1 MAYSDFTNLDDVES
15 QFGITI
21 LSAAPLFRDAKAV
34 PASAPIRYLLE
45 ENVSLALNIN
55 TEKARSEFIIAPV
68 LVEVR
73 QLLEKK
79 VSLFSGIDFTV
90 EVSCGLNGYCD
101 FLLSYS
107 PDQVFLRAPVAC
119 IVEAKNEN
127 IKSGYPQCI
136 TEMIA
141 ARLFNER
148 HRHAVPAILG
158 VVTTG
163 SNWKFLQLPGVAIP
177 AFSDLVERHTIL
189 VERVVEWT
197 EQWKEEGLT
206 GTSAGGAGDGP
217 RSRDGAFIF
226 IVAHTNLVFFV

>member
-90 EVSCGLNGYCD
+90 DVSCGLNGYCD

-141 ARLFNER
+141 ARIFNER

-163 SNWKFLQLPGVAIP
+163 SNWKFLQLQGGHVLIDFDEYLISQVEKILGIFVAVLQQIAPVVAEPAPAADASYGV
-177 AFSDLVERHTIL
+177 R
-189 VERVVEWT
+189 
-197 EQWKEEGLT
+197 
-206 GTSAGGAGDGP
+206 
-217 RSRDGAFIF
+217 
-226 IVAHTNLVFFV
+226 